1 MKEKKSHV
9 FTVKND
15 EKVTEIVVILDKSG
29 SMSVIKN
36 DTIGSFNTFLEE
48 QQKLPDKALMTVLL
62 FDDQYEMMYDGVDL
76 QSVEPLTDK
85 TYRPSGTTA
94 LYDAIGVAISKAE
107 KRFNCGKCNRVL
119 VAIITDGQENAS
131 HEYNKCQILNLINEH
146 KNCDWE
152 FLYLSASPSAF
163 TDSGSIGISPS
174 RTTIFAHTGH
184 GMRGMMASYSANAC
198 SYRTSGKVNNY
209 TSRSN

>member
-1 MKEKKSHV
+1 MKEKKNHV

-29 SMSVIKN
+29 SMSAIKD
-36 DTIGSFNTFLEE
+36 DTMGSFNAFLEE
-48 QQKLPDKALMTVLL
+48 QQKLPDKALMTVML
-62 FDDQYEMMYDGVDL
+62 FDDEYEMMHDGVDIN
-76 QSVEPLTDK
+76 SVEPLTSK

-94 LYDAIGVAISKAE
+94 LYDAIGVAVSKAD
-107 KRFNCGKCNRVL
+107 KRFKCGKCHRVL

-131 HEYNKCQILNLINEH
+131 HEYNKCQIMSLINDH
-146 KNCDWE
+146 KKCDWE

-163 TDSGSIGISPS
+163 TDGASIGIASN
-174 RTTIFAHTGH
+174 RTMSFAHSGH
-184 GMRGMMASYSANAC
+184 GVRGMMASYGASAC
-198 SYRTSGKVNNY
+198 SYRTSGKVNDF